1 MVFVKPNVKYKD
13 DSATTTMIMKLK
25 GKKKEKNLI
34 RNFLREKRSLKDI
47 NKFLRN

>member
-34 RNFLREKRSLKDI
+34 RNRLFMQFKEKLSNLRK
-47 NKFLRN
+47 